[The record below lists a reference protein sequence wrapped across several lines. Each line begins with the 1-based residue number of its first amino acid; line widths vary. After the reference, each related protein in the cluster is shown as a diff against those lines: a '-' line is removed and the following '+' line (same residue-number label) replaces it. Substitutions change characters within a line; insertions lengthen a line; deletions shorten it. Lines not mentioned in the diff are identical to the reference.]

1 MRPTLSKL
9 ALCAVLGLAAAGCQ
23 GSQAGTGPGTAA
35 AATAGHASG
44 TQSASAAA
52 RSAATR
58 SAAAE
63 PATAG
68 LANVYVVADCAAAAP
83 HSPSR
88 EPLSIT
94 LACADAGIGVQDMLW
109 SSWTATGATGSG
121 LLWEKLCV
129 PDCATG
135 KMGYYPVDVT
145 LSAVRASA
153 KGQWF
158 SALRVSWQG
167 SRPPNQTPDTF
178 TLMPPS

>member
-1 MRPTLSKL
+1 VAHTLSKL
-9 ALCAVLGLAAAGCQ
+9 ALCAALGLAVTGCQ
-23 GSQAGTGPGTAA
+23 GSQAGTRPSTAGTATA
-35 AATAGHASG
+35 EPTTAG
-44 TQSASAAA
+44 
-52 RSAATR
+52 
-58 SAAAE
+58 
-63 PATAG
+63 PAD
-68 LANVYVVADCAAAAP
+68 VYVVADCAAAAP
-83 HSPSR
+83 YPLSR

-109 SSWTATGATGSG
+109 TSWTAKAAAGTG

-129 PDCATG
+129 PDCAAG

-158 SALRVSWQG
+158 SELTVSWEG

-178 TLMPPS
+178 TLMPPR

>member
-1 MRPTLSKL
+1 
-9 ALCAVLGLAAAGCQ
+9 
-23 GSQAGTGPGTAA
+23 
-35 AATAGHASG
+35 
-44 TQSASAAA
+44 
-52 RSAATR
+52 
-58 SAAAE
+58 
-63 PATAG
+63 
-68 LANVYVVADCAAAAP
+68 VVANCATVP
-83 HSPSR
+83 YTLSR

-135 KMGYYPVDVT
+135 KMGYYPVGVM
-145 LSAVRASA
+145 LSAVRASV

-167 SRPPNQTPDTF
+167 NRPPNQTPDTF

>member
-1 MRPTLSKL
+1 M
-9 ALCAVLGLAAAGCQ
+9 V
-23 GSQAGTGPGTAA
+23 
-35 AATAGHASG
+35 
-44 TQSASAAA
+44 
-52 RSAATR
+52 
-58 SAAAE
+58 
-63 PATAG
+63 
-68 LANVYVVADCAAAAP
+68 ANCAAAAP
-83 HSPSR
+83 YSLSR

-109 SSWTATGATGSG
+109 MSWTATAATGSG

-135 KMGYYPVDVT
+135 KIGYYPVDVT

-158 SALRVSWQG
+158 SELTVSWQG

-178 TLMPPS
+178 TLMPPASGRPGGRGRRE